1 MPAHELIITD
11 VTNYGSLYCVAGWDR
26 VNGRMI
32 RPEPATA
39 NPHDEASRFWDNRLA
54 GAGRTFSVG
63 NIVSLDATA
72 PPGTFPFPHATE
84 DRLVVAG
91 SQIQVLGQLAPA
103 AVAQQVALGVSPT
116 LEAAF
121 DGGLIR
127 EASRKAYVPAGHNGR
142 SLGALDL
149 EPNNLIFFEKQFGNE
164 NPKLRAR
171 VTVDNVLYDMPVTAD
186 AARERWRTAGIQAL
200 RNDVQNANRLHV
212 RVGLARPF
220 PANRCFS
227 QVNGVLIL

>member
-1 MPAHELIITD
+1 MPVHELIITD

-26 VNGRMI
+26 VNGGMI

-39 NPHDEASRFWDNRLA
+39 NPHDEASRFWDSRFA
-54 GAGRTFSVG
+54 GPGRPLSVG
-63 NIVSLDATA
+63 NIVSLDVE
-72 PPGTFPFPHATE
+72 PPPSTFRFPHATE
-84 DRLVVAG
+84 DRIVAAG
-91 SQIQVLGQLAPA
+91 NQMQVLGQLTPA
-103 AVAQQVALGVSPT
+103 AIAQHVALGVSPT
-116 LEAAF
+116 LDAAF

-127 EASRKAYVPAGHNGR
+127 EPSRKAYVPAGHNGR

-149 EPNNLIFFEKQFGNE
+149 EPNNLIYFEKQFGNE

-171 VTVDNVLYDMPVTAD
+171 ITVDSVLYDMPVTAD
-186 AARERWRTAGIQAL
+186 ATRERWRTAGIQAL
-200 RNDVQNANRLHV
+200 RTDVQNANRLHV

-220 PANRCFS
+220 PADQCFS